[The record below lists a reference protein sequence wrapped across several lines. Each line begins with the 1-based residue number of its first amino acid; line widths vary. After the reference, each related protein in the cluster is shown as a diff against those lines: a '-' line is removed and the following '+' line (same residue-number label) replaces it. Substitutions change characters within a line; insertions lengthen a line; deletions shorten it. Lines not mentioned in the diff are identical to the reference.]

1 MEDKDASIAKESL
14 KEIFQFCIYKLDNN
28 LCTPEEIKSLERM
41 VSNNI
46 ELNASISQ
54 MAEFYGVSETNVRA
68 TIARKLFAKPIR
80 VVLYPFHLF
89 RKIKPSK
96 WKVK

>member
-1 MEDKDASIAKESL
+1 MEDKDAIIAKESL
-14 KEIFQFCIYKLDNN
+14 KEIFQFCIYKIDNN

-46 ELNASISQ
+46 ELNATISQ
-54 MAEFYGVSETNVRA
+54 IADFYGVSETSVKA
-68 TIARKLFAKPIR
+68 TISRKLFAKPIR
-80 VVLYPFHLF
+80 CVLYPFHKF
-89 RKIKPSK
+89 RLIRPSR